1 MRWHI
6 LLSFLVISI
15 PQLVIAQTSVLQF
28 ESTPLADVFKQIE
41 RKSDLTFNYDQTLVE
56 PYQFTGK
63 LAIGSNNYL
72 DKLLASTPLSFE
84 ILNKNVL
91 VFLAEKQEYS
101 ICGYL
106 MDATSSYPLGYA
118 NIFTADGLQGTQSAL
133 DGRFECK
140 ITARKNE
147 LITLSYLGYQKKKVP
162 IQTFAGDNCPT
173 FLLNMDPLVFG
184 TEIIVKDYIL
194 DGIEEGDHYNAV
206 DISFQRIA
214 NNYVNIEQDL
224 LKTIQYLPEISS
236 SDESATNIQ
245 IRGGSADQNLIR
257 WEGVSLYEPG
267 HFFGMISAI
276 NPFVVENVKVYKG
289 VFDPSYDDRV
299 GGVVDISLND
309 SIATTFKAG
318 LGTTLTE
325 AHAFIDL
332 PIQPKKLSL
341 LLSGRRSLTPLF
353 GTPTMESYTNR
364 VFQGT
369 KVVETEDELSP
380 EQALRF
386 YDWNGK
392 LNWQLAKNARLKLSY
407 FKSQNDF
414 NFTTQLFEEDWLT
427 TDDVIF
433 GTEAISTSL
442 DLALSPKWSSKI
454 FGSFSNYKNDYN
466 YLIEEEEEDSTGAQI
481 FLNNVFNQI
490 RDLSLGLTNH
500 WAWTPNISLQLGYTF
515 NQKLVDFNI
524 DYRSIFEGQHQDLNN
539 QIGSFHNLYS
549 SLQYQNQKWQ
559 LDFGLR
565 GTYYQEVQQIAL
577 SPRFN
582 AQLALNKKLKLKF
595 SAGLLQQYITQL
607 REFGENDLEIN
618 SPVWVISR
626 TETNNSQEAQ
636 KLALGALYQGKGWL
650 FDIEAYHHF
659 TRGLSTYSSAF
670 RRQDNIEEFASGD
683 SRASGI
689 DLLVTKHWKNYK
701 LWFNYSFS
709 DATYLFPAIEE
720 EPFAATNNQ
729 PHKLSVMNSFTH
741 GQWTLSLN
749 YQYRSGLPFS
759 APEDLEAYYDEE
771 DEEFYYELLYPSL
784 NADKLPDYQR
794 LDLSLSRKF
803 SISGNNGK
811 GEVALSFL
819 NVLDSENLF
828 QRDHYIFVDEEL
840 EDPEPQ
846 LGVFDRL
853 LLGQSMQ
860 CLFRV
865 YW

>member
-1 MRWHI
+1 MWWHI

-15 PQLVIAQTSVLQF
+15 PQLVISQTSVLQF
-28 ESTPLADVFKQIE
+28 ENAPLVEVIKQIE
-41 RKSDLTFNYDQTLVE
+41 RNSDLTFNYDQTLLE
-56 PYQFTGK
+56 PHQFSGE
-63 LAIGSNNYL
+63 LIIGASDYL
-72 DKLLASTPLSFE
+72 DKLLAATPLSFE
-84 ILNKNVL
+84 IVNKNVL
-91 VFLAEKQEYS
+91 VFLAEEQEYF

-106 MDATSSYPLGYA
+106 MDAKSNYPLGFA
-118 NIFTADGLQGTQSAL
+118 NIFTTDGLQGTQSAL

-140 ITARKNE
+140 VSARKNE
-147 LITLSYLGYQKKKVP
+147 LITLSYLGYQKKQVP
-162 IQTFAGDNCPT
+162 IQTFMGDNCPT
-173 FLLNMDPLVFG
+173 FLLKMDPLVFS
-184 TEIIVKDYIL
+184 TEIVVKDYLL

-206 DISFQRIA
+206 DISFQQIA

-224 LKTIQYLPEISS
+224 LKTIQYLPGISS

-245 IRGGSADQNLIR
+245 IRGGSADQNLIL

-309 SIATTFKAG
+309 SISTEFKAG

-332 PIQPKKLSL
+332 PIQPQKLSL
-341 LLSGRRSLTPLF
+341 LLSGRRSLTPWF
-353 GTPTMESYTNR
+353 GTPTMESYTNK

-380 EQALRF
+380 EQALKF

-392 LNWQLAKNARLKLSY
+392 LNWQLARNARLKLSY

-414 NFTTQLFEEDWLT
+414 NFTTLLFDEDWLT

-433 GTEAISTSL
+433 GTEAISSSL
-442 DLALSPKWSSKI
+442 DLSLSNNWSGKV
-454 FGSFSNYKNDYN
+454 FGMYSHYRNDYS
-466 YLIEEEEEDSTGAQI
+466 YLIEEEETDSIGDQI

-490 RDLSLGLTNH
+490 RDFSAGFSNR
-500 WAWTPNISLQLGYTF
+500 WTRNPNLAFQWGYTY
-515 NQKLVDFNI
+515 NQKTVDFNI
-524 DYRSIFEGQHQDLNN
+524 DYRSVFEGQHQDINN
-539 QIGSFHNLYS
+539 QIGIFHNLYS
-549 SLQYQNQKWQ
+549 SLQYQNRKWQ
-559 LDFGLR
+559 LDIGLR
-565 GTYYQEVQQIAL
+565 GTYYKEAQKLAL
-577 SPRFN
+577 SPRLN
-582 AQLALNKKLKLKF
+582 AQLALSEKLKLKF
-595 SAGLLQQYITQL
+595 SVGLLQQYITQL
-607 REFGENDLEIN
+607 REFGENELEIN

-626 TETNNSQEAQ
+626 TETNNSQEAK
-636 KLALGALYQGKGWL
+636 KLAIGALYQGKGWL
-650 FDIEAYHHF
+650 LDFEAYHHF

-683 SRASGI
+683 SRASGV
-689 DLLVTKHWKNYK
+689 DLLVTKHWNNYK

-709 DATYLFPAIEE
+709 DATYFFPDIEAD
-720 EPFAATNNQ
+720 PFAATNNQ
-729 PHKLSVMNSFTH
+729 PHKLSIMNSFTR

-759 APEDLEAYYDEE
+759 APQDIEAYYDDEE
-771 DEEFYYELLYPSL
+771 EEFYYELLYPAL
-784 NADKLPDYQR
+784 NSDKLPDYQR

-803 SISGNNGK
+803 SLPNNGGK

-819 NVLDSENLF
+819 NISDHENLS
-828 QRDHYIFVDEEL
+828 QRDHYIFLDEEL
-840 EDPEPQ
+840 EDPDPQ
-846 LGVFDRL
+846 LGVFDRF

-860 CLFRV
+860 CILRF